1 MIENVNVEKLK
12 QAEYNARVKL
22 EKGSPEYEAILKSI
36 KEYGYVEPIV
46 WNKKTGNVVGGHQ
59 RLQVLKDLGKT
70 KIQVSVVELSLKDE
84 KQLSLALNKIKGK
97 WDYEKLKDVLK
108 SINTNDI
115 IKTGFTADEVAVML
129 EEDDI
134 GEIDFGDWEFEPISE
149 NYILTLKFKNYETAK
164 EWAEKNGYNNQVKE
178 GTNTTVIRIEHND

>member
-1 MIENVNVEKLK
+1 MIENVSVDKLK
-12 QAEYNARVKL
+12 EAEYNARVKL
-22 EKGSPEYEAILKSI
+22 EKDSTEYKAIEKSI

-59 RLQVLKDLGKT
+59 RLQVLKDLGAT
-70 KIQVSVVELSLKDE
+70 EIQVSVVELSLKDE
-84 KQLSLALNKIKGK
+84 KQLNLALNKINGK

-134 GEIDFGDWEFEPISE
+134 GEIDFGDWDYEPISE

-164 EWAEKNGYNNQVKE
+164 GWAEENGYTGQVKE
-178 GTNTTVIRIEHND
+178 GTSTTVIRVKHND